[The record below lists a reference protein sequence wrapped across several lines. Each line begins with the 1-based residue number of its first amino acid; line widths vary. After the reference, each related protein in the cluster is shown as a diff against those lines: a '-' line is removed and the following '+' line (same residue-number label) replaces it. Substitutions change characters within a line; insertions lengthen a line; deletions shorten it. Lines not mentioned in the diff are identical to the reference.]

1 MGFFKNDYIDHHRKL
16 AMNTKIKIHFL
27 AAVVLIATIFKT
39 WAQDGGYLPD
49 LPGFPSGTYAQVA
62 AVGVKIH
69 GYLSATEM
77 HPETGDRKRFIRM
90 TYYGPTDT
98 YARMGICSL
107 YTDPATVARYANPSK
122 KDGRDVIKER
132 RSIKYYR
139 RDGSGGGYSLWYYK
153 AGAVDKLFEYE
164 FQSEDIG
171 MPSPGAVGRPFE
183 NLSATDS
190 LEIKFVPKAT
200 IFTLKNEESRR
211 PDDVM
216 GAMLLRLEGAAGAA
230 SEEAS
235 EEVQGIIEL
244 GSMVFDPMKA
254 VGLAQNM
261 GQAIVHWDQTMAA
274 IQRQVDDTANTYWES
289 RVGLINPED
298 AYRKE
303 GAFLF
308 HLASNV
314 TGGWVVKGAG
324 KAKLAGKVDD
334 VAELVAKALPIPKVT
349 DPKLGNLVNDLY
361 KGAKVP
367 NPIGAGSTA
376 DAVRNELATGLA
388 TNGKF
393 HYQKAQEYINALS
406 NWQKNTPNASQY
418 DQMVAESLKRDL
430 QSALGGN

>member
-1 MGFFKNDYIDHHRKL
+1 M
-16 AMNTKIKIHFL
+16 MNSQFKIHL
-27 AAVVLIATIFKT
+27 LRIFG
-39 WAQDGGYLPD
+39 WVALMLRASAQDGGYLPD

-90 TYYGPTDT
+90 TYYGLTDT

-107 YTDPATVARYANPSK
+107 YTDPATVARYSNPSK
-122 KDGRDVIKER
+122 KDGRDVLVER

-230 SEEAS
+230 SEE
-235 EEVQGIIEL
+235 VQGIVEL

-261 GQAIVHWDQTMAA
+261 GQAIVHWDQTMEAM
-274 IQRQVDDTANTYWES
+274 QRQVDDTANTYWES
-289 RVGLINPED
+289 RVGLINTED

-303 GAFLF
+303 GAFLY

-324 KAKLAGKVDD
+324 KAKLTGKVDN
-334 VAELVAKALPIPKVT
+334 VAELVAKKISTGRTVPNSLKE
-349 DPKLGNLVNDLY
+349 KLAMEQVMANPMGITPPRMPPMSDTKNNLLAADGWVKRAQTVNDVEIHY
-361 KGAKVP
+361 VE
-367 NPIGAGSTA
+367 NIST
-376 DAVRNELATGLA
+376 
-388 TNGKF
+388 K
-393 HYQKAQEYINALS
+393 
-406 NWQKNTPNASQY
+406 
-418 DQMVAESLKRDL
+418 QMVDFKFVKP
-430 QSALGGN
+430 

>member
-1 MGFFKNDYIDHHRKL
+1 
-16 AMNTKIKIHFL
+16 
-27 AAVVLIATIFKT
+27 V
-39 WAQDGGYLPD
+39 
-49 LPGFPSGTYAQVA
+49 
-62 AVGVKIH
+62 
-69 GYLSATEM
+69 
-77 HPETGDRKRFIRM
+77 
-90 TYYGPTDT
+90 
-98 YARMGICSL
+98 
-107 YTDPATVARYANPSK
+107 
-122 KDGRDVIKER
+122 ER
-132 RSIKYYR
+132 RSVKYYR

-183 NLSATDS
+183 NLSS
-190 LEIKFVPKAT
+190 SHRLEIQFVPKAT
-200 IFTLKNEESRR
+200 VFSLKNEESRR

-216 GAMLLRLEGAAGAA
+216 GAMLLRLEGAAGA
-230 SEEAS
+230 AS

-314 TGGWVVKGAG
+314 TGGWVVKGVG
-324 KAKLAGKVDD
+324 KAKLAVKVDD
-334 VAELVAKALPIPKVT
+334 VAGLVAKALPIPKVT

-393 HYQKAQEYINALS
+393 HSQKAQEYINALS

>member
-1 MGFFKNDYIDHHRKL
+1 
-16 AMNTKIKIHFL
+16 MNTKIKIHFL
-27 AAVVLIATIFKT
+27 VAVILMATIFKT

-230 SEEAS
+230 SEE
-235 EEVQGIIEL
+235 VQGIIEL

-274 IQRQVDDTANTYWES
+274 IQRQVDATANTYWES

-314 TGGWVVKGAG
+314 TGGWAVKGAG

-334 VAELVAKALPIPKVT
+334 VAGLVAKKIST
-349 DPKLGNLVNDLY
+349 GRT
-361 KGAKVP
+361 VP
-367 NPIGAGSTA
+367 NSLKEKLAMEEVMAKPMGKTPPGMPPMSDTKNNLLAA
-376 DAVRNELATGLA
+376 DGWVKRAQRVYDVEIHYVENTLTG
-388 TNGKF
+388 
-393 HYQKAQEYINALS
+393 
-406 NWQKNTPNASQY
+406 
-418 DQMVAESLKRDL
+418 QMVDFKFK
-430 QSALGGN
+430 

>member
-1 MGFFKNDYIDHHRKL
+1 M
-16 AMNTKIKIHFL
+16 T
-27 AAVVLIATIFKT
+27 TIFKT

-49 LPGFPSGTYAQVA
+49 LPGFPSGTYARVA

-107 YTDPATVARYANPSK
+107 YTAPATVACYSNPSK
-122 KDGRDVIKER
+122 EDGRDVLVER

-230 SEEAS
+230 SEE
-235 EEVQGIIEL
+235 VQGIVEL

-324 KAKLAGKVDD
+324 KFKLGGKVDD
-334 VAELVAKALPIPKVT
+334 VAELVAKATPPIPRRRPPEIPSGQITESGVMRQAENY
-349 DPKLGNLVNDLY
+349 LGSGYTEVSPGRYVSADGTRQFRY
-361 KGAKVP
+361 GAHETR
-367 NPIGAGSTA
+367 NPANHHA
-376 DAVRNELATGLA
+376 H
-388 TNGKF
+388 F
-393 HYQKAQEYINALS
+393 
-406 NWQKNTPNASQY
+406 
-418 DQMVAESLKRDL
+418 ESLDGGRVTEN
-430 QSALGGN
+430 SAVKIVPDP

>member
-1 MGFFKNDYIDHHRKL
+1 
-16 AMNTKIKIHFL
+16 MNSKIKIHFL
-27 AAVVLIATIFKT
+27 AAAVLMATIFKT

-69 GYLSATEM
+69 GNLTAKEM
-77 HPETGDRKRFIRM
+77 DPVTGDLKRSIRM

-230 SEEAS
+230 SEE
-235 EEVQGIIEL
+235 VQGIVEL
-244 GSMVFDPMKA
+244 GSMALDPYKLEAIGMA
-254 VGLAQNM
+254 WNM

-314 TGGWVVKGAG
+314 TGGWSVKGGRIAQIRKVVPTNPVPSRLARVLPSGMPVNSLGRVGLQDVFVTAAEDIAG
-324 KAKLAGKVDD
+324 M
-334 VAELVAKALPIPKVT
+334 
-349 DPKLGNLVNDLY
+349 
-361 KGAKVP
+361 
-367 NPIGAGSTA
+367 
-376 DAVRNELATGLA
+376 
-388 TNGKF
+388 
-393 HYQKAQEYINALS
+393 
-406 NWQKNTPNASQY
+406 NASQI
-418 DQMVAESLKRDL
+418 AER
-430 QSALGGN
+430 LGIAKATGGFDVFEFPTPPEGIASPVFRSNPGFIGGGKTSGGAREYVIPNGPIPPGAVRRSVP

>member
-1 MGFFKNDYIDHHRKL
+1 
-16 AMNTKIKIHFL
+16 MNSKIKIHFL
-27 AAVVLIATIFKT
+27 AAAVLMATIFKT

-69 GYLSATEM
+69 GNLTAKEM
-77 HPETGDRKRFIRM
+77 DPVTGDLKRSIRM

-139 RDGSGGGYSLWYYK
+139 RDGSGGGYSLWYYE

-230 SEEAS
+230 SEE
-235 EEVQGIIEL
+235 VQGIVEL
-244 GSMVFDPMKA
+244 GSMALDPYKLEAIGMA
-254 VGLAQNM
+254 WNM

-314 TGGWVVKGAG
+314 TGGWSVKGGRIAQIRKVVPTNPVPSRLARVLPSGMPVNSLGRVGLQDVFVTAAEDIAG
-324 KAKLAGKVDD
+324 M
-334 VAELVAKALPIPKVT
+334 
-349 DPKLGNLVNDLY
+349 
-361 KGAKVP
+361 
-367 NPIGAGSTA
+367 
-376 DAVRNELATGLA
+376 
-388 TNGKF
+388 
-393 HYQKAQEYINALS
+393 
-406 NWQKNTPNASQY
+406 NASQI
-418 DQMVAESLKRDL
+418 AER
-430 QSALGGN
+430 LGIAKATGGFDVFEFPTPPEGIASPVFRSNPGFIGGGKTSGGAREYVIPNGPIPPGAVRRSVP

>member
-1 MGFFKNDYIDHHRKL
+1 MK
-16 AMNTKIKIHFL
+16 TKIKIHFL
-27 AAVVLIATIFKT
+27 VAVILVTTIFKT

-122 KDGRDVIKER
+122 EDGRDVLVER

-164 FQSEDIG
+164 FKSEDIG

-230 SEEAS
+230 SEE
-235 EEVQGIIEL
+235 VQGIIEL

-254 VGLAQNM
+254 AGLAQNM

-303 GAFLF
+303 GAFLY

-314 TGGWVVKGAG
+314 TGGWAVKGAG

-334 VAELVAKALPIPKVT
+334 VAGLAAKKISTGRTVPNSLKE
-349 DPKLGNLVNDLY
+349 KLAMEQVMANPMGITPPRMPPMSDTKNNLLAADGWVKRAQIVNDVEIHY
-361 KGAKVP
+361 VE
-367 NPIGAGSTA
+367 NIST
-376 DAVRNELATGLA
+376 
-388 TNGKF
+388 K
-393 HYQKAQEYINALS
+393 
-406 NWQKNTPNASQY
+406 
-418 DQMVAESLKRDL
+418 QMVDFKFVKP
-430 QSALGGN
+430 

>member
-1 MGFFKNDYIDHHRKL
+1 M
-16 AMNTKIKIHFL
+16 T
-27 AAVVLIATIFKT
+27 TIFKT

-49 LPGFPSGTYAQVA
+49 LPGFPSGTYARVA

-107 YTDPATVARYANPSK
+107 YTDPATVACYSNPSK
-122 KDGRDVIKER
+122 EDGRDVLVER

-230 SEEAS
+230 SEE
-235 EEVQGIIEL
+235 VQGIVEL

-314 TGGWVVKGAG
+314 TGGWVVKGGRIAQIRKAVPTNPVPSRLARVLPSGMPVNSLGRVGLQDVFVTAAEDIAG
-324 KAKLAGKVDD
+324 M
-334 VAELVAKALPIPKVT
+334 
-349 DPKLGNLVNDLY
+349 
-361 KGAKVP
+361 
-367 NPIGAGSTA
+367 
-376 DAVRNELATGLA
+376 
-388 TNGKF
+388 
-393 HYQKAQEYINALS
+393 
-406 NWQKNTPNASQY
+406 NASQI
-418 DQMVAESLKRDL
+418 AER
-430 QSALGGN
+430 LGIAKATGGFDVFEFPTPPEGIASPVFRSNPGFIGGGKTSGGAREYVIPNGPIPPGAVRRSVP

>member
-1 MGFFKNDYIDHHRKL
+1 
-16 AMNTKIKIHFL
+16 MNTKIKIHFL

-77 HPETGDRKRFIRM
+77 HPETGDRKRSIRM

-122 KDGRDVIKER
+122 EDGRDVIKER

-139 RDGSGGGYSLWYYK
+139 RDGSGGGYSLWYYQ

-230 SEEAS
+230 SEE
-235 EEVQGIIEL
+235 VQGIIEL
-244 GSMVFDPMKA
+244 GSMVFDPMSLRGRQQA
-254 VGLAQNM
+254 VGLAQDM
-261 GQAIVHWDQTMAA
+261 VQAIAHWDQTMAA

-334 VAELVAKALPIPKVT
+334 VAGLAAKA
-349 DPKLGNLVNDLY
+349 KLLNQFN
-361 KGAKVP
+361 
-367 NPIGAGSTA
+367 S
-376 DAVRNELATGLA
+376 
-388 TNGKF
+388 
-393 HYQKAQEYINALS
+393 
-406 NWQKNTPNASQY
+406 
-418 DQMVAESLKRDL
+418 AESLIQNAGSLTRLKGGVNMGTVIGDGEAIFNAISKGGQTLPSGYVKMADGTIIGRHIATSTG
-430 QSALGGN
+430 QSTIDINQAGQIFKIRVNP

>member
-1 MGFFKNDYIDHHRKL
+1 
-16 AMNTKIKIHFL
+16 MNTKIKIHFL
-27 AAVVLIATIFKT
+27 ATVVLMATIFKT

-49 LPGFPSGTYAQVA
+49 LPGFPSGTYARVA
-62 AVGVKIH
+62 TVGVKIH

-122 KDGRDVIKER
+122 EDGRDVLVER

-230 SEEAS
+230 SEEVQGN
-235 EEVQGIIEL
+235 VQGIVEL

-289 RVGLINPED
+289 RVGLINTED

-303 GAFLF
+303 GAFLY

-324 KAKLAGKVDD
+324 KAKLTGKVDN
-334 VAELVAKALPIPKVT
+334 VAELVAKKISTGRTVPNSLKE
-349 DPKLGNLVNDLY
+349 KLAMEQVMANPMGITPPRMPPMSDTKNNLLAADGWVKRAQTVNDVEIHY
-361 KGAKVP
+361 VE
-367 NPIGAGSTA
+367 NIST
-376 DAVRNELATGLA
+376 
-388 TNGKF
+388 K
-393 HYQKAQEYINALS
+393 
-406 NWQKNTPNASQY
+406 
-418 DQMVAESLKRDL
+418 QMVDFKFVKP
-430 QSALGGN
+430 

>member
-1 MGFFKNDYIDHHRKL
+1 M
-16 AMNTKIKIHFL
+16 MNSQFKIHL
-27 AAVVLIATIFKT
+27 LRIFG
-39 WAQDGGYLPD
+39 WVALMLRASAQDGGYLPD

-90 TYYGPTDT
+90 TYYGLTDT

-107 YTDPATVARYANPSK
+107 YTDPATVARYSNPSK
-122 KDGRDVIKER
+122 KDGRDVLVER

-230 SEEAS
+230 SEE
-235 EEVQGIIEL
+235 VQGIVEL

-289 RVGLINPED
+289 RVGLINTED

-303 GAFLF
+303 GAFLY

-324 KAKLAGKVDD
+324 KAKLTGKVDN
-334 VAELVAKALPIPKVT
+334 VAELVAKKISTGRTVPNSLKE
-349 DPKLGNLVNDLY
+349 KLAMEQVMANPMGITPPRMPPMSDTKNNLLAADGWVKRAQTVNDVEIHY
-361 KGAKVP
+361 VE
-367 NPIGAGSTA
+367 NIST
-376 DAVRNELATGLA
+376 
-388 TNGKF
+388 K
-393 HYQKAQEYINALS
+393 
-406 NWQKNTPNASQY
+406 
-418 DQMVAESLKRDL
+418 QMVDFKFVKP
-430 QSALGGN
+430 

>member
-1 MGFFKNDYIDHHRKL
+1 
-16 AMNTKIKIHFL
+16 MNSKTSIQFL
-27 AAVVLIATIFKT
+27 RILFLVIAVFRAS
-39 WAQDGGYLPD
+39 AQDSGYMPD

-62 AVGVKIH
+62 AVGAKIH
-69 GYLSATEM
+69 GRLSAKEM
-77 HPETGDRKRFIRM
+77 DPVTGDLKRFIRM

-107 YTDPATVARYANPSK
+107 YTDPKIVAGYSNPSK
-122 KDGRDVIKER
+122 EDGRDVLVER
-132 RSIKYYR
+132 RSVKYYR

-183 NLSATDS
+183 NLSS
-190 LEIKFVPKAT
+190 SHRLEIQFVPKAT

-230 SEEAS
+230 SEE
-235 EEVQGIIEL
+235 VQGIIEL
-244 GSMVFDPMKA
+244 GSLALDPMKA

-261 GQAIVHWDQTMAA
+261 GYAIVHWDQTMAA

-289 RVGLINPED
+289 RLGLINPED

-303 GAFLF
+303 GAFFF
-308 HLASNV
+308 HVASNL

-324 KAKLAGKVDD
+324 KTVAKLAGTVDD
-334 VAELVAKALPIPKVT
+334 VGTLAAKTEVTVIGRVKDLQNLGAGERSLLDRLPDFGSPKLNWKQNSGVLREEMNRGLPIRDASVGDT
-349 DPKLGNLVNDLY
+349 SGQFLNAERYLLRDRGWTFDGNTSLWM
-361 KGAKVP
+361 P
-367 NPIGAGSTA
+367 P
-376 DAVRNELATGLA
+376 
-388 TNGKF
+388 
-393 HYQKAQEYINALS
+393 
-406 NWQKNTPNASQY
+406 TP
-418 DQMVAESLKRDL
+418 
-430 QSALGGN
+430 

>member
-1 MGFFKNDYIDHHRKL
+1 
-16 AMNTKIKIHFL
+16 MNQKTSIQVLFILFL
-27 AAVVLIATIFKT
+27 FVAVFRAS
-39 WAQDGGYLPD
+39 AQDSGYLPD

-62 AVGVKIH
+62 AVGAKIH
-69 GYLSATEM
+69 GHLSAKEM
-77 HPETGDRKRFIRM
+77 DPVTGDLKRFIRM

-107 YTDPATVARYANPSK
+107 YTDPKIVAGYSNPSA
-122 KDGRDVIKER
+122 KDGRDVLVER
-132 RSIKYYR
+132 RSVKYYR

-183 NLSATDS
+183 NLSS
-190 LEIKFVPKAT
+190 SHRLEIQFVPKAT
-200 IFTLKNEESRR
+200 VFSLKNEESRR

-216 GAMLLRLEGAAGAA
+216 GAMLLRLEGAAGA
-230 SEEAS
+230 AS

-261 GQAIVHWDQTMAA
+261 GQAIGHWDQTMAA

-314 TGGWVVKGAG
+314 TGGWVVKGVG
-324 KAKLAGKVDD
+324 KAKLAVKVDD
-334 VAELVAKALPIPKVT
+334 VAGLVAKALPIPKVT

-393 HYQKAQEYINALS
+393 HSQKAQEYINALS

>member
-1 MGFFKNDYIDHHRKL
+1 MK
-16 AMNTKIKIHFL
+16 TKIKIHFL
-27 AAVVLIATIFKT
+27 VAVILVTTIFKT

-122 KDGRDVIKER
+122 EDGRDVLVER

-164 FQSEDIG
+164 FKSEDIG

-216 GAMLLRLEGAAGAA
+216 GAMLLRLEGAAGA
-230 SEEAS
+230 AS

-303 GAFLF
+303 GAFLY

-314 TGGWVVKGAG
+314 TGGWAVKGAG

-334 VAELVAKALPIPKVT
+334 VAGLAAKKISTGRTVPNSLKE
-349 DPKLGNLVNDLY
+349 KLAMEQVMANPMGITPPRMPPMSDTKNNLLAADGWVKRAQIVNDVEIHY
-361 KGAKVP
+361 VE
-367 NPIGAGSTA
+367 NIST
-376 DAVRNELATGLA
+376 
-388 TNGKF
+388 K
-393 HYQKAQEYINALS
+393 
-406 NWQKNTPNASQY
+406 
-418 DQMVAESLKRDL
+418 QMVDFKFVKP
-430 QSALGGN
+430 

>member
-1 MGFFKNDYIDHHRKL
+1 
-16 AMNTKIKIHFL
+16 MNTKIKIHFL

>member
-1 MGFFKNDYIDHHRKL
+1 MK
-16 AMNTKIKIHFL
+16 TKIKIHFL
-27 AAVVLIATIFKT
+27 VAVILVTTIFKT

-122 KDGRDVIKER
+122 EDGRDVLVER

-164 FQSEDIG
+164 FKSEDIG

-230 SEEAS
+230 SEE
-235 EEVQGIIEL
+235 VQGIVEL

-303 GAFLF
+303 GAFLY

-324 KAKLAGKVDD
+324 KAKLAGKVDN
-334 VAELVAKALPIPKVT
+334 VA
-349 DPKLGNLVNDLY
+349 
-361 KGAKVP
+361 
-367 NPIGAGSTA
+367 
-376 DAVRNELATGLA
+376 GLA
-388 TNGKF
+388 AK
-393 HYQKAQEYINALS
+393 
-406 NWQKNTPNASQY
+406 TP
-418 DQMVAESLKRDL
+418 L
-430 QSALGGN
+430 

>member
-1 MGFFKNDYIDHHRKL
+1 MGCFKNDYIDNHRKL

-230 SEEAS
+230 SEE
-235 EEVQGIIEL
+235 VQGIIEL

-314 TGGWVVKGAG
+314 TGGWAVKGVG
-324 KAKLAGKVDD
+324 KFKLGGKVDD
-334 VAELVAKALPIPKVT
+334 VAGLVAKALPIPKVT

-388 TNGKF
+388 TNGKN
-393 HYQKAQEYINALS
+393 HSQKAQEYINALS

-430 QSALGGN
+430 QSDLGGN

>member
-1 MGFFKNDYIDHHRKL
+1 MK
-16 AMNTKIKIHFL
+16 TKIKIHFL
-27 AAVVLIATIFKT
+27 VAVILVTTIFKT

-122 KDGRDVIKER
+122 EDGRDVLVER

-164 FQSEDIG
+164 FKSEDIG

-216 GAMLLRLEGAAGAA
+216 GAMLLRLEGAAGA
-230 SEEAS
+230 AS

-303 GAFLF
+303 GAFLY

-314 TGGWVVKGAG
+314 TGGWAVKGAG

-334 VAELVAKALPIPKVT
+334 VAGLAAKKIST
-349 DPKLGNLVNDLY
+349 GRT
-361 KGAKVP
+361 VP
-367 NPIGAGSTA
+367 NSLKEKLAMEQVMANPMGITPPRMPPMSDTKNNLLAADGWVKRAQTVNGVEIHYIENIST
-376 DAVRNELATGLA
+376 N
-388 TNGKF
+388 
-393 HYQKAQEYINALS
+393 
-406 NWQKNTPNASQY
+406 
-418 DQMVAESLKRDL
+418 QMVDFKFVKP
-430 QSALGGN
+430 

>member
-1 MGFFKNDYIDHHRKL
+1 VFR
-16 AMNTKIKIHFL
+16 AS
-27 AAVVLIATIFKT
+27 
-39 WAQDGGYLPD
+39 AQDSGYLPD

-62 AVGVKIH
+62 AVGAKIH
-69 GYLSATEM
+69 GHLSAKEM
-77 HPETGDRKRFIRM
+77 DPVTGDLKRFIRM

-107 YTDPATVARYANPSK
+107 YTDPKIVAGYSNPSA
-122 KDGRDVIKER
+122 KDGRDVLVER
-132 RSIKYYR
+132 RSVKYYR

-183 NLSATDS
+183 NLSS
-190 LEIKFVPKAT
+190 SHRLEIQFVPKAT
-200 IFTLKNEESRR
+200 VFSLKNEESRR

-216 GAMLLRLEGAAGAA
+216 GAMLLRLQGAAGA
-230 SEEAS
+230 AS

-289 RVGLINPED
+289 RLGLINPED

-314 TGGWVVKGAG
+314 TGGWVVKGVGRIGTIGRLTLAEQMAILRM
-324 KAKLAGKVDD
+324 AKEGVKNFTLGLARYDD
-334 VAELVAKALPIPKVT
+334 AMILGRAWVGEGFTVASDGTTLLSTDKLKQFRPPSNKNSPFASTGVQANFQWRAKPEGPW
-349 DPKLGNLVNDLY
+349 LGNGHLNI
-361 KGAKVP
+361 VP
-367 NPIGAGSTA
+367 
-376 DAVRNELATGLA
+376 
-388 TNGKF
+388 
-393 HYQKAQEYINALS
+393 
-406 NWQKNTPNASQY
+406 
-418 DQMVAESLKRDL
+418 
-430 QSALGGN
+430 

>member
-1 MGFFKNDYIDHHRKL
+1 MK
-16 AMNTKIKIHFL
+16 TKIKIHFL
-27 AAVVLIATIFKT
+27 VAVILVTTIFKT

-122 KDGRDVIKER
+122 EDGRDVLVER

-164 FQSEDIG
+164 FKSEDIG

-230 SEEAS
+230 SEE
-235 EEVQGIIEL
+235 VQGIIEL

-289 RVGLINPED
+289 RIGLINPED

-303 GAFLF
+303 GAFLY

-314 TGGWVVKGAG
+314 TGGWAVKGAG

-334 VAELVAKALPIPKVT
+334 VAGLAAKKISTGRTVPNSLKE
-349 DPKLGNLVNDLY
+349 KLAMEQVMANPMGITPPRMPPMSDTKNNLLAADGWVKRAQIVNDVEIHY
-361 KGAKVP
+361 VE
-367 NPIGAGSTA
+367 NIST
-376 DAVRNELATGLA
+376 
-388 TNGKF
+388 K
-393 HYQKAQEYINALS
+393 
-406 NWQKNTPNASQY
+406 
-418 DQMVAESLKRDL
+418 QMVDFKFVKP
-430 QSALGGN
+430 